1 MTPLTLMTLNANLA
15 KLMIDT
21 QAVMTLR
28 LLGMAGALPQTRG
41 ENARMV
47 NEKGPAM
54 AKAYQAATKA
64 AFAGGTPDQIFSA
77 AMVPVSKKV
86 RPPQTSF
93 SLRSTILAGAISA
106 VTANN

>member
-1 MTPLTLMTLNANLA
+1 MNPLTLMTLNANLA

-64 AFAGGTPDQIFSA
+64 AFAGGTPDQILSA

-86 RPPQTSF
+86 
-93 SLRSTILAGAISA
+93 SA
-106 VTANN
+106 NRKRLTK